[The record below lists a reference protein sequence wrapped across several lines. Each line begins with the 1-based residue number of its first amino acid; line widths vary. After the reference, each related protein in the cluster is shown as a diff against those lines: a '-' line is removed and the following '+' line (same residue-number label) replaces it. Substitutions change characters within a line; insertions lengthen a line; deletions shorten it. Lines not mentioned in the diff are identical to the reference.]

1 MDLLCG
7 IANFL
12 VREILSDTGRL
23 SLQHTYLAR
32 SNFPPCACAEVN
44 EEFGSD
50 AAGNIRCVTR
60 LISTRTWITCTSIR
74 LSRDRRASWL
84 NGRIQ
89 RFIVWLN
96 RVCSLRV
103 GQRAT
108 APGWCIPASV
118 AAQCLT
124 VIPPYVT
131 CAQDGIFMKCC
142 NLRECRRRF
151 FPDV

>member
-74 LSRDRRASWL
+74 KSRYRRASWL
-84 NGRIQ
+84 YGRIQ
-89 RFIVWLN
+89 RFFVWLI
-96 RVCSLRV
+96 RVCIISV
-103 GQRAT
+103 CQGAA
-108 APGWCIPASV
+108 APGGGGPAGG
-118 AAQCLT
+118 AARGL
-124 VIPPYVT
+124 
-131 CAQDGIFMKCC
+131 
-142 NLRECRRRF
+142 
-151 FPDV
+151 

>member
-50 AAGNIRCVTR
+50 AAGNIRCVTS
-60 LISTRTWITCTSIR
+60 LISTRTWITCTSFR
-74 LSRDRRASWL
+74 YSRDRRASWL
-84 NGRIQ
+84 NGRIH

-96 RVCSLRV
+96 RVCILRV

-124 VIPPYVT
+124 VIFFFVF
-131 CAQDGIFMKCC
+131 CVFVGFFLKCC
-142 NLRECRRRF
+142 YLC
-151 FPDV
+151 VCCC